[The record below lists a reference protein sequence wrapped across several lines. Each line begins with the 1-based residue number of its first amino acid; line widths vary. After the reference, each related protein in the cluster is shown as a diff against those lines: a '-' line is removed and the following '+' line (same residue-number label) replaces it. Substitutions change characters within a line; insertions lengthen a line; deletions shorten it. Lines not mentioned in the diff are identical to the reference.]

1 MAATTPLADSPIVRP
16 GYKLADSLWARSGAV
31 FLTGTQAL
39 IRLMLMQRQ
48 RDAAAGL
55 DTRGFISGYRGSP
68 LGMVDQAVWKAGK
81 KFEEAGLRFLP
92 AINEE
97 LGATAVLGTQRVE
110 ADPDRTCAGVFSL
123 WYGKGPGVDR
133 AGDALKHGNAYGAS
147 PHGGVLM
154 VAGDD
159 HGCVSS
165 SMPHQSDQAFQSW
178 HAPVVAPANIAEY
191 LEFGLYGWAL
201 SRFSGNWVGF
211 TALSE
216 VVESGATVDLDLVNA
231 RIATWQDAQTVRGIT
246 GFEPPP
252 GGLHYRWPDL
262 PSLTIEQRLHAK
274 LDAVRAFARVN
285 SIDRHVVQS
294 PRASVGIVTAGKA
307 HYDFMEVL
315 RRLDISTDTLAAH
328 GVRIYKLGLTYP
340 IEPSRMREFAR
351 GLGEVL
357 VIEEKGPVVEE
368 QLRSMFYNAA
378 ERPAIVGKRDAQE
391 RPLVSALGELRP
403 SRLIEI
409 VANWLAGHFADL
421 DRRHLVR
428 DFTLPELLSNE
439 SDAVKRL
446 PYFCAGCPHNT
457 STKVPEGSHAQAGI
471 GCHFMAS
478 WMDRDTEGLI
488 QMGGE
493 GVDWVSHAMFT
504 KVPHV
509 FQNLGDGTYYHSGY
523 LAIRQAVAARAT
535 LTYKILFNDAVAM
548 TGGQPVD
555 GIISVDGIARQV
567 EAEGVKQVVVLS
579 DDIAKYDAIRNRFP
593 AGTEFHD
600 RDQLDAVQR
609 RLREMAGVT
618 VLIYEQTCAAEKR
631 RRRKKGEMVD
641 PARRLFINDRVCEG
655 CGDCTV
661 QSNCVAV
668 QPLETGLG
676 RKRKIDQSSCNK
688 DYSCAKGF
696 CPSFVGVLGG
706 QPRKRSGALGG
717 GTADFLRRVEALPR
731 PAPHAWSAPY
741 DLLVTGVGGTGVVT
755 VGALVAMAAHLEGKS
770 ASVLDFMGFAQK
782 GGSVLSFVR
791 FADRAERLNQV
802 RIDTQQ
808 ADALLACD
816 LVVGAS
822 PDALA
827 TVRHG
832 RTRILA
838 NTHEV
843 PVAES
848 LRNPDASLRMPQLL
862 EKLRFAAGADRVETL
877 DAQALAESFLGD
889 SIYSNIVALG
899 SAWQRGLVP
908 VSLEALLRAIE
919 LNGVAVENNKHA
931 FSLGRLA
938 AADMDA
944 VAALLRGEIA
954 SASPADDSLE
964 TIVARGVAHLTGYQ
978 NAAYARRYAEFV
990 SMVRDRETSVTAAQ
1004 AGAQGVLPF
1013 TRAVAQ
1019 SLLKLMAYKDEY
1031 EVARLYT
1038 DGDFK
1043 RTLSQQ
1049 FEGDVQLEFY
1059 MAPPVLSRAREG
1071 QPPRK
1076 VRLGG
1081 WMLPAMKVLAQGR
1094 RLRGTA
1100 LDFFGRTAERRMERE
1115 LVESYRA
1122 RIASLLPALDASRLK
1137 AATEIAALPLS
1148 MRGFG
1153 HVKLAN
1159 VALARAREAELLH
1172 RFDPETYPRPPASK
1186 EAGQIRG
1193 IRVTAAA

>member
-1 MAATTPLADSPIVRP
+1 MAETLPAPIARP
-16 GYKLADSLWARSGAV
+16 QYQLSDSLWARSGAI

-39 IRLMLMQRQ
+39 VRLMLMQRQ

-68 LGMVDQAVWKAGK
+68 LGMVDQAVWKAGR

-110 ADPDRTCAGVFSL
+110 ADPERTCAGVFAL

-165 SMPHQSDQAFQSW
+165 SMPHQSDQVFQSM
-178 HAPVVAPANIAEY
+178 HAPIVSPGSVAEY

-201 SRFSGNWVGF
+201 SRFSGNWGGF
-211 TALSE
+211 TALSG
-216 VVESGATVDLDLVNA
+216 VVESASTVDLDLVNA
-231 RIATWQDAQTVRGIT
+231 RVAAWQAADTVRQLT
-246 GFEPPP
+246 GYVPPA

-262 PSLTIEQRLHAK
+262 PSLVIEQRLHAK
-274 LDAVRAFARVN
+274 LDAVRAFARIN
-285 SIDRHVVQS
+285 SIDRTVVDS
-294 PRASVGIVTAGKA
+294 PRAAVGIVTAGKA
-307 HYDFMEVL
+307 HYDLMEVL
-315 RRLDISTDTLAAH
+315 RRLDIPLSTLEAH

-340 IEPSRMREFAR
+340 VEPTRMREFAH
-351 GLGEVL
+351 GLKEVL

-368 QLRSMFYNAA
+368 QMRSLFYNAS
-378 ERPAIVGKRDAQE
+378 ERPAIIGKQDAQG
-391 RPLVSALGELRP
+391 RALVSALGELRP

-409 VANWLAGHFADL
+409 VANWLVGHFADL

-439 SDAVKRL
+439 SDSVKRL

-457 STKVPEGSHAQAGI
+457 STRVPEGSHAQAGI

-478 WMDRDTEGLI
+478 WMNRDTEGLI

-523 LAIRQAVAARAT
+523 LAIRQAVAAKAT

-555 GIISVDGIARQV
+555 GVISVDGIARQV
-567 EAEGVKQVVVLS
+567 EAEGVKKVVVLS
-579 DDIAKYDAIRNRFP
+579 DAIGKYDAIHDRFP

-600 RDQLDAVQR
+600 RDGLDAVQR
-609 RLREMAGVT
+609 RLREMEGGT

-641 PARRLFINDRVCEG
+641 PARRVFINDRVCEG
-655 CGDCTV
+655 CGDCSV

-668 QPLETGLG
+668 LPLETPLG

-706 QPRKRSGALGG
+706 QVRKNTGALAGG
-717 GTADFLRRVEALPR
+717 VGDFMARVEALPR
-731 PAPHAWSAPY
+731 PAAWNWTGPY

-755 VGALVAMAAHLEGKS
+755 VGALISMAAHLEGKS

-791 FADRAERLNQV
+791 LADIASRLNQV

-808 ADALLACD
+808 ADAVLACD
-816 LVVGAS
+816 MVVGAS
-822 PDALA
+822 PESLA

-832 RTRILA
+832 RTKILA
-838 NTHEV
+838 NLHGV

-848 LRNPDASLRMPQLL
+848 LRNPDALRNVPALPD
-862 EKLRFAAGADRVETL
+862 KVGFAEGGRRVETL
-877 DAQALAESFLGD
+877 DAKALAEAFLGD
-889 SIYSNIVALG
+889 SIVSNILALG
-899 SAWQRGLVP
+899 YAWQRGL
-908 VSLEALLRAIE
+908 I
-919 LNGVAVENNKHA
+919 
-931 FSLGRLA
+931 
-938 AADMDA
+938 
-944 VAALLRGEIA
+944 
-954 SASPADDSLE
+954 
-964 TIVARGVAHLTGYQ
+964 
-978 NAAYARRYAEFV
+978 
-990 SMVRDRETSVTAAQ
+990 
-1004 AGAQGVLPF
+1004 
-1013 TRAVAQ
+1013 
-1019 SLLKLMAYKDEY
+1019 
-1031 EVARLYT
+1031 
-1038 DGDFK
+1038 
-1043 RTLSQQ
+1043 
-1049 FEGDVQLEFY
+1049 
-1059 MAPPVLSRAREG
+1059 
-1071 QPPRK
+1071 
-1076 VRLGG
+1076 
-1081 WMLPAMKVLAQGR
+1081 
-1094 RLRGTA
+1094 
-1100 LDFFGRTAERRMERE
+1100 
-1115 LVESYRA
+1115 
-1122 RIASLLPALDASRLK
+1122 
-1137 AATEIAALPLS
+1137 PLS
-1148 MRGFG
+1148 
-1153 HVKLAN
+1153 L
-1159 VALARAREAELLH
+1159 
-1172 RFDPETYPRPPASK
+1172 
-1186 EAGQIRG
+1186 
-1193 IRVTAAA
+1193 